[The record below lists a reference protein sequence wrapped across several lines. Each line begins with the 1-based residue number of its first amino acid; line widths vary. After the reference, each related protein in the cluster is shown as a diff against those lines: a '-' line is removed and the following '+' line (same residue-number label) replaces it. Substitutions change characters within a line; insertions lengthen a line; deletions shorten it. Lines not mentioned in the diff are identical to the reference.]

1 MAATLHFSPLPLGN
15 PAAEGTFCHFCQRQ
29 PLRNA
34 HFVRFAA
41 LAREMS
47 KGRHTLFSH

>member
-1 MAATLHFSPLPLGN
+1 MAATLHFSLLPLGN
-15 PAAEGTFCHFCQRQ
+15 PAAGGAFRHFCQRQ
-29 PLRNA
+29 PLKNA

-47 KGRHTLFSH
+47 GGQHTLFSH